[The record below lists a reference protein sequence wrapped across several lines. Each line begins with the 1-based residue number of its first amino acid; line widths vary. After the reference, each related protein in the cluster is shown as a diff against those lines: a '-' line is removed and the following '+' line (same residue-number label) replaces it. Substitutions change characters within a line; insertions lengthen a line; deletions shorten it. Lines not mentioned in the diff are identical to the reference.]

1 MSDII
6 DSDVLGDV
14 RLLSTGQLAKLLCRK
29 PQTIRKWLSQ
39 ENLPDGLPMPLKIN
53 SRNFWRYEVIRN
65 YLSTI

>member
-53 SRNFWRYEVIRN
+53 RRNFWRYEDICN
-65 YLSTI
+65 FLSTV

>member
-39 ENLPDGLPMPLKIN
+39 ENLPDGLPRAGSHFVNEI
-53 SRNFWRYEVIRN
+53 
-65 YLSTI
+65 